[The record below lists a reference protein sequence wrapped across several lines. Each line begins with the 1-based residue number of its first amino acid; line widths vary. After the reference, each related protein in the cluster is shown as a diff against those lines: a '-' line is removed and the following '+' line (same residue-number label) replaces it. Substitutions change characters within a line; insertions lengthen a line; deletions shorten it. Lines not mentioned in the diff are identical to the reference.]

1 MATAT
6 QPPTAK
12 HLTLPPY
19 HELAQREFMARFG
32 KALTEHVAQ
41 AVPPIYTGPQDTPW
55 APLSL
60 LEARKPLG
68 AQGLIAQAGAAA
80 IRGLRP
86 HTNRPGRPPLRG
98 LILVAEMATGKT
110 YMAQALT
117 KLADELV
124 NGIQAEA
131 NQRPQRASFFPLI
144 VLSPPIVVQKWARE
158 ARKTIPEAR
167 VVILRR
173 IHTEGERQ
181 AAQQEERKQRSK
193 KSNGVRD
200 KATSDQESEG
210 EVEEAEIIVSG
221 EEQALRAFDPT
232 FQGGSLSA
240 IGCAERIARRIR
252 ADLAAWKH
260 ACAEAR
266 KSGKPLPRKP
276 AHIVILSQSTAKL
289 GCAWKP
295 VYLLRP
301 LTEQNPVTKRIR
313 LARDEAGAPIQ
324 VPCCP
329 TCFAPLEINRSR
341 KRARRGEAEAQEQ
354 EEVLYLTEQ
363 DLLGKTAKDRKKRF
377 CFQCGEPLWQVIPDI
392 QAPELVPVSR
402 RTHEE
407 RSQPLPLPSRE
418 EHPPCLLSAPD
429 RRMPVADYLLKHH
442 KGLFKT
448 VVADEAHQY
457 SGAGSAQGFALA
469 SLVDATQTAIGLT
482 GTLFGGYASRLFP
495 MLWRLSPE
503 LRQHFGWNEGQ
514 RWIKR
519 YGVEQRV
526 YKQTLQPGET
536 IGAVSKRREEPKT
549 KELPGVSPMVL
560 RHVLPSAL
568 FLELADVVKDLPPY
582 SEQVVSVPLGPVL
595 GPVYEKLEREST
607 LAIRQLLARGDN
619 SALSSWFHG
628 LMTYPNLPW
637 EGATIVHPR
646 RNEVLGE
653 APPLPEEVIY
663 PKERALLE
671 RIRQERSEGRRV
683 LVYVEHTNKHDLLP
697 RLKRLIE
704 EDDRRWR
711 TGLPVEGFER
721 SSSMAQPRHPGGL
734 EAVRVKVLRSTTV
747 SAARREAWLEQTV
760 AEGCDVLICHSGLVE
775 VGLDLLAFPT
785 ICCYEVIFSTTRLRQ
800 ASRRSYRPGQQLPV
814 RVFWFNYEQAMEARG
829 LLLIARKI
837 TASLMVEGKLPGG
850 ESMATQVLG
859 KGGGNPLLELAQSV
873 IEDAEGAKRV
883 VAGSL
888 EAALREMQE
897 AEQQQDALIGGDAMI
912 EALHAHTDAASSEAQ
927 RREVSTTEGVTVE
940 EAIARVGESAVQKP
954 SLPTGAEAINA
965 RGAPPPIEG
974 QEEARHAPA
983 QWPAGASQL
992 PLFPVVTRP
1001 AERKPDRKAE
1011 PSAPG
1016 MTLWDML
1023 LPHQADL
1030 LEASEVPP
1038 GAETVSIPSP
1048 VSVPL
1053 SQHQPSPLP
1062 VAYAQATDQATSE
1075 VRREEPTE
1083 RAKVCVVCGDEVEVY
1098 SPEGQPYC
1106 FAHLTGFQSAISPV
1120 AEEESTV
1127 AEESALVALS
1137 LPDEP
1142 AAELMTRPTLPGTQD
1157 EAETASPCAVTP
1169 DQQVVAALQYLA
1181 GVCDGARRLD
1191 GHGFNKLDAG
1201 FGHSLAEQ
1209 SVLKPLSLEQL
1220 RKGHTMLLKYQRQLY
1235 EAGLVLPTREQFAS
1249 WLIQKASG
1257 ASASGSNGSICVEG
1271 DRLLVR
1277 LACYEAALVARLRE
1291 INRAFRGYGF
1301 DRASQA
1307 WVLPLEATQVIL
1319 EAFPTL
1325 DGAAELERCSS
1336 PQKQQK
1342 PDPLSSLE
1350 ALLEQVQRV
1359 YVELYQ
1365 RPPNEAQMRKTLQ
1378 TPEEARYWLAE
1389 FQRRLALKAGKSMAP
1404 SAAARA

>member
-1 MATAT
+1 
-6 QPPTAK
+6 
-12 HLTLPPY
+12 
-19 HELAQREFMARFG
+19 MARFG

-80 IRGLRP
+80 IRGLR
-86 HTNRPGRPPLRG
+86 HHINRPGRPPLRG

-124 NGIQAEA
+124 NGVQAEA
-131 NQRPQRASFFPLI
+131 DQRPQRASFFPLI
-144 VLSPPIVVQKWARE
+144 VLSPPIVVEKWARE

-173 IHTEGERQ
+173 IHTEVERQ
-181 AAQQEERKQRSK
+181 AAEPEERKQRTP
-193 KSNGVRD
+193 KSNGARV
-200 KATSDQESEG
+200 KAVADLENEGEEEESE
-210 EVEEAEIIVSG
+210 VIVSG

-252 ADLAAWKH
+252 ADLSAWKH
-260 ACAEAR
+260 AFTEAR
-266 KSGKPLPRKP
+266 KAGQPLPRKP

-295 VYLLRP
+295 VYLLRS
-301 LTEQNPVTKRIR
+301 LTEQNPKTKRTR
-313 LARDEAGAPIQ
+313 LARDEAGDPIR

-329 TCFAPLEINRSR
+329 ACFAPLEISRSR
-341 KRARRGEAEAQEQ
+341 KRARRGEADDQEQ

-363 DLLGKTAKDRKKRF
+363 DLLGKTTKERKKRT

-402 RTHEE
+402 KSHEE
-407 RSQPLPLPSRE
+407 RSQPLPLPSRD
-418 EHPPCLLSAPD
+418 EHPPCLLNTVD

-582 SEQVVSVPLGPVL
+582 AEQVVSVPLGPVL

-646 RNEVLGE
+646 RNEVLGS
-653 APPLPEEVIY
+653 APPMPEEMIY

-671 RIRQERSEGRRV
+671 LIRQERSERRRI
-683 LVYVEHTNKHDLLP
+683 LIYVEHTNKHDLLP

-711 TGLPVEGFER
+711 IGLPVEGFER
-721 SSSMAQPRHPGGL
+721 GSSTAQPRHPGGL
-734 EAVRVKVLRSTTV
+734 EAVRVRVLRSTTV

-859 KGGGNPLLELAQSV
+859 KGGGNPLLELAQSL
-873 IEDAEGAKRV
+873 IEDAEGTKRV

-897 AEQQQDALIGGDAMI
+897 AEQQQDALIGGDAML
-912 EALHAHTDAASSEAQ
+912 EALHAPPDAAPTEAPM
-927 RREVSTTEGVTVE
+927 REVITTEGATVE
-940 EAIARVGESAVQKP
+940 EAIARVGAATIQK
-954 SLPTGAEAINA
+954 LPISTRAETINA
-965 RGAPPPIEG
+965 RRTDAAGEG
-974 QEEARHAPA
+974 QEEARSAQA
-983 QWPAGASQL
+983 QWPAPAMQPPQL
-992 PLFPVVTRP
+992 PATARP
-1001 AERKPDRKAE
+1001 SERGSDRKAE

-1016 MTLWDML
+1016 MTLWDAL

-1030 LEASEVPP
+1030 MEASEVPP
-1038 GAETVSIPSP
+1038 AAEIASTTMP
-1048 VSVPL
+1048 VIVPMAL
-1053 SQHQPSPLP
+1053 HQTSFLL
-1062 VAYAQATDQATSE
+1062 AGHIQATDQATLQ
-1075 VRREEPTE
+1075 VRCEEPPE
-1083 RAKVCVVCGDEVEVY
+1083 RAETCVVCAGEVEAY

-1106 FAHLTGFQSAISPV
+1106 FAHLTGFQPV
-1120 AEEESTV
+1120 TPPLTEKDGTAEEES
-1127 AEESALVALS
+1127 ELVAPS

-1142 AAELMTRPTLPGTQD
+1142 AAERITQPALSGTQD
-1157 EAETASPCAVTP
+1157 EAEPAPTRAVTP
-1169 DQQVVAALQYLA
+1169 DQKVITALQYLA

-1209 SVLKPLSLEQL
+1209 SLSKPLSLEQL
-1220 RKGHTMLLKYQRQLY
+1220 RKGHTMLLKYQRQLH
-1235 EAGLVLPTREQFAS
+1235 EAGLELPTREQIVS
-1249 WLIQKASG
+1249 WLAQKTPGTSVSVSDG
-1257 ASASGSNGSICVEG
+1257 TIRVEG
-1271 DRLLVR
+1271 NQLLVR
-1277 LACYEAALVARLRE
+1277 LARYEATRVARLRE
-1291 INRAFRGYGF
+1291 INRAFRGRGF

-1307 WVLPLEATQVIL
+1307 WVLPPEAAQVVL

-1325 DGAAELERCSS
+1325 DGAAELESYFSR
-1336 PQKQQK
+1336 QEQQG
-1342 PDPLSSLE
+1342 PDHLPSLE
-1350 ALLEQVQRV
+1350 ALLEQMQRA

-1365 RPPNEAQMRKTLQ
+1365 RPPNEGQMRQKVQ
-1378 TPEEARYWLAE
+1378 TPEDAKYWLAE
-1389 FQRRLALKAGKSMAP
+1389 FQRRLALKEGRD
-1404 SAAARA
+1404 SAQSALARS

>member
-1 MATAT
+1 
-6 QPPTAK
+6 
-12 HLTLPPY
+12 
-19 HELAQREFMARFG
+19 MARFG

-80 IRGLRP
+80 IRGLR
-86 HTNRPGRPPLRG
+86 HRTNRPGRSPLRG

-124 NGIQAEA
+124 NGVQAEA
-131 NQRPQRASFFPLI
+131 NQRPERASFFPLI
-144 VLSPPIVVQKWARE
+144 VLSPPIVVEKWARE

-181 AAQQEERKQRSK
+181 AAEPEERKQRSK

-200 KATSDQESEG
+200 KAVSDQESEG
-210 EVEEAEIIVSG
+210 EEEEAEIIVSG

-266 KSGKPLPRKP
+266 KAHQPLPRKP

-289 GCAWKP
+289 GCAWKL

-301 LTEQNPVTKRIR
+301 LTEQNPSTKRIR
-313 LARDEAGAPIQ
+313 LARDEAGDPIR

-329 TCFAPLEINRSR
+329 TCFAPLEIGRSR
-341 KRARRGEAEAQEQ
+341 KRARRSEADDQEQ
-354 EEVLYLTEQ
+354 EEILYLTEQ
-363 DLLGKTAKDRKKRF
+363 DLLGKTAKERKKRF

-402 RTHEE
+402 RTHDE

-418 EHPPCLLSAPD
+418 EHPSCLLSTAD

-582 SEQVVSVPLGPVL
+582 SEQVVSVPLGPML
-595 GPVYEKLEREST
+595 GPAYEKLEREST

-646 RNEVLGE
+646 RNEVLGS
-653 APPLPEEVIY
+653 APPLPEEGIY
-663 PKERALLE
+663 AKERALLE

-711 TGLPVEGFER
+711 IGLPVEGFER
-721 SSSMAQPRHPGGL
+721 GSSTAHPKHPGGL
-734 EAVRVKVLRSTTV
+734 EAVRVKVLRSTTI

-873 IEDAEGAKRV
+873 VEDAEGAKRV

-897 AEQQQDALIGGDAMI
+897 AEQQQDALIGGDAML
-912 EALHAHTDAASSEAQ
+912 EALHAHTDAVTSEAPG
-927 RREVSTTEGVTVE
+927 RDVFTTEGVTVE
-940 EAIARVGESAVQKP
+940 EAIARVGEVAIQKP
-954 SLPTGAEAINA
+954 PIRPGPEVINTRGTDPTGEG
-965 RGAPPPIEG
+965 RDEAPPALA
-974 QEEARHAPA
+974 QRPA
-983 QWPAGASQL
+983 AAMQP
-992 PLFPVVTRP
+992 PLFPAAAHP
-1001 AERKPDRKAE
+1001 AERKSDRKAE

-1016 MTLWDML
+1016 MTLWDAL

-1030 LEASEVPP
+1030 LEASEVLPP
-1038 GAETVSIPSP
+1038 GAKTASIPAP
-1048 VSVPL
+1048 VIVPL
-1053 SQHQPSPLP
+1053 SQHQPSPLR
-1062 VAYAQATDQATSE
+1062 VVHAQATDQATPE
-1075 VRREEPTE
+1075 VFREEPTE
-1083 RAKVCVVCGDEVEVY
+1083 RAEVCVVCGGGGEVY

-1106 FAHLTGFQSAISPV
+1106 IAHLTGFQSAIPPV
-1120 AEEESTV
+1120 AEEESAM
-1127 AEESALVALS
+1127 AEESALVAIS
-1137 LPDEP
+1137 LPGEP
-1142 AAELMTRPTLPGTQD
+1142 AVESMIRSALPGTQD
-1157 EAETASPCAVTP
+1157 EAETALPSAVTP

-1181 GVCDGARRLD
+1181 GVCDGAHRLD

-1209 SVLKPLSLEQL
+1209 SLAKPLSLEQL
-1220 RKGHTMLLKYQRQLY
+1220 RKGHTMLLKYQRQLH

-1249 WLIQKASG
+1249 WLAQNTSG
-1257 ASASGSNGSICVEG
+1257 ASVSGSNGSIRVEG
-1271 DRLLVR
+1271 ERLLVR
-1277 LACYEAALVARLRE
+1277 LARYEAARVARLRE
-1291 INRAFRGYGF
+1291 INRAFRGHGF
-1301 DRASQA
+1301 DRVSQA

-1319 EAFPTL
+1319 EAFPML
-1325 DGAAELERCSS
+1325 DGADDLERNSS
-1336 PQKQQK
+1336 PHEEQR
-1342 PDPLSSLE
+1342 PDPLLSLE

-1378 TPEEARYWLAE
+1378 SPEQAQYWLAE
-1389 FQRRLALKAGKSMAP
+1389 FQSRLKLKEGGRNTAQSTAV
-1404 SAAARA
+1404 RV